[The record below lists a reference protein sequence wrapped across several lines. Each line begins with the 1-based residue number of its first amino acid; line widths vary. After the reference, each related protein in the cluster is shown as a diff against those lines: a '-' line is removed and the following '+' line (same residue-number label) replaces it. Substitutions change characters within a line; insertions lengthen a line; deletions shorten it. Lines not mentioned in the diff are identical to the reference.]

1 MYGEET
7 VMELKLKLDNID
19 YGKLAVKLLPLV
31 APINL
36 EGSTDMAG
44 KLLNGVAKMPP
55 VLIEST
61 INALPQETKDELAA
75 LLINKN
81 KERMKDTFISFAEA
95 KGIGFDIVDIEAD
108 CSK

>member
-31 APINL
+31 AHKL